1 MIGAF
6 AGSATGI
13 GVTIGAVDATAATFR
28 GVAGRVSAFRAQ
40 IASVGA
46 SLKAVALS
54 ALPVVGVAGAIRAAT
69 SAFREMGDLSDRA
82 ADVGTSAP
90 ALQKLVGAMGQIGVR
105 SASLDTVSRA
115 MQNMARTTGEV
126 GAEGFARVLGTAAR
140 FGSEAERLD
149 FLSKAFG
156 RTQGMVFAQLVRD
169 GDEGVR
175 KLVELAGGYPAVSDA
190 AVQAG
195 DNAADAM
202 ARAGDA
208 IKAGW
213 AQMLGELVIG
223 FEGVFGP
230 LPEVAAAVS
239 RAILASFKAV
249 ADAVRL
255 LVLVVRVPLE
265 IVSRAVATIVTSV
278 GYLAQAAVD
287 SSYSFRDAFR
297 DIGSAARDQWDDMLA
312 GFSESA
318 EGLFDFSNIGAN
330 AETAGL
336 FDGMKNAAKQ
346 GGVTFRNEAEKA
358 ITETASA
365 ISNAFSKGGSFALKG
380 SNEAAKIIRGSATGS
395 AAQSQRTV
403 TQFLPRIAQGI
414 ERTVAGID
422 DMVSTFDD
430 LEVI

>member
-105 SASLDTVSRA
+105 GASLDTVSRA

-175 KLVELAGGYPAVSDA
+175 
-190 AVQAG
+190 
-195 DNAADAM
+195 N
-202 ARAGDA
+202 R
-208 IKAGW
+208 
-213 AQMLGELVIG
+213 
-223 FEGVFGP
+223 
-230 LPEVAAAVS
+230 
-239 RAILASFKAV
+239 
-249 ADAVRL
+249 
-255 LVLVVRVPLE
+255 
-265 IVSRAVATIVTSV
+265 
-278 GYLAQAAVD
+278 
-287 SSYSFRDAFR
+287 
-297 DIGSAARDQWDDMLA
+297 
-312 GFSESA
+312 
-318 EGLFDFSNIGAN
+318 
-330 AETAGL
+330 
-336 FDGMKNAAKQ
+336 
-346 GGVTFRNEAEKA
+346 
-358 ITETASA
+358 
-365 ISNAFSKGGSFALKG
+365 
-380 SNEAAKIIRGSATGS
+380 
-395 AAQSQRTV
+395 
-403 TQFLPRIAQGI
+403 
-414 ERTVAGID
+414 
-422 DMVSTFDD
+422 
-430 LEVI
+430 

>member
-1 MIGAF
+1 M
-6 AGSATGI
+6 AGQGI
-13 GVTIGAVDATAATFR
+13 NLTISAVDATGA
-28 GVAGRVSAFRAQ
+28 AFRS
-40 IASVGA
+40 ASSRASSFKMAVGGIG
-46 SLKAVALS
+46 S
-54 ALPVVGVAGAIRAAT
+54 ALKSAALQALPFVGIAGAIRAAS

-105 SASLDTVSRA
+105 GASIDTVTRA
-115 MQNMARTTGEV
+115 MQQMARTTGEV
-126 GAEGFARVLGTAAR
+126 GAEGFARVLGTAAQL
-140 FGSEAERLD
+140 GTEAERLD

-156 RTQGMVFAQLVRD
+156 RSQGMVFAQLVRD

-278 GYLAQAAVD
+278 GYLAQAAAD

-330 AETAGL
+330 AETSSL